1 MALDLSDLD
10 TFDFNDRPQAAKNKP
25 KTGLDLFDDLDEFEP
40 RKPYSRR
47 GSVEARNKQAEPDI
61 LSKRAQRFQL
71 GAQLDAELSPVMG
84 RGEDLIAHQQRVEEA
99 AATVRPDLPAGWNR
113 QEFESFMDA
122 ERGGMGVT
130 PGTGRTAEDAMVVG
144 QNPGVVGAKFREGW
158 RTTKAGAAADEY
170 LRTGRITVG
179 TTPGVGDVDYP
190 VYLEGPAA
198 EKYVRELASV
208 TEDTALAEAFDKQV
222 GAGARALTSTL
233 SQPEQLLSIP
243 GGIVGAM
250 VGQPTLGAALGATP
264 SVVKG
269 YYSDLLANLQAGAPH
284 DIASANAL
292 AGAGIDFA
300 TETLGGR
307 FGASGGVLGAGARSA
322 AEEASAELGRMG
334 SDYAFSLA
342 DESFASKLPKTF
354 GEGAER
360 VGEAGIAGGLG
371 AAIMVGAPRLPGKL
385 GEGLAAAREMLA
397 RAGGVSDGRPD
408 VAQPKANTAPSIDAP
423 ISIAPTSID
432 TVDTQ
437 ITTGINTEEAKREG
451 VNPAGVSKE
460 REIPAKE
467 DTLSD
472 APLSPVQ
479 ETAPTPKMG
488 AKEAVAVA
496 MAESQDKAAKDPV
509 YAEWANANRKERSE
523 QIQAR
528 ARELMEPVIGTGPVV
543 SQNQSQ
549 TLPATPVAPPV
560 SEAPVA
566 SQEAATSVPASTPVI
581 TFKTALGSTY
591 QVNGQST
598 TRDKADHTKAGH
610 DATDVGKKRPSDV
623 TYYVPSEQA
632 AVLSW
637 AGASGPDGKPIRGR
651 VVVGE
656 DGKLYSA
663 TWNAKAGKWG
673 MTAAGRAG
681 VPFSTTP
688 QVGYAPIELWDNK
701 ADVPG
706 ASNAYGSVHAGNKI
720 VEIGPVVQT
729 PVTSTQVPQGSNTKP
744 KRTKTSAP
752 KPLSDKDALAQA
764 FTELQTRS
772 LNDPEFQKQ
781 VTANPSLMRQMATQR
796 ASEIV
801 AQSSAP
807 KAPEAPATDAADVP
821 TTTAPSSRL
830 ASVQNA
836 RAAMLVVGNAEVPAS
851 SEMRRVAN
859 ELKTS
864 PNVQDT
870 KVVVVSAKDA
880 ATPGN
885 PLHKQMEDGTNA
897 SKPGV
902 YNANDDTIYIRDD
915 VPAEV
920 AVHET
925 THAATVKAIAAV
937 EQGVVS
943 DPDATLALDNLKA
956 ATTRLGELTE
966 ADLPG
971 ISPDILARIK
981 YAGKNVQETVAIL
994 RSSPETAKALRDA
1007 NITVDVKVDRKTKQP
1022 VKMNWFKAVVNNIAD
1037 LLFRTKVFKQQHRD
1051 AVVRVV
1057 EKMLLADVAIDSSKK
1072 LERADVRAIKMA
1084 DVAAGNATAR
1094 QVGTGANKPVP
1105 KTDDVKA
1112 FHGSPHRFEKF
1123 KLSDDTIGTGEGA
1136 QAFGWGL
1143 YFASRRDLAEHY
1155 KNKLS
1160 RDGRPG
1166 KLYEVELAPTEE
1178 EYLDWDKPLSAQS
1191 VKVKKIAEG
1200 VLKQLDAEYLDDILD
1215 RLNADVGDLSGK
1227 EFYKIVARALMDDA
1241 LVYNSGS
1248 RTERAVE
1255 AGEFERAAS
1264 YTLLDDEG
1272 IPGIRYLEGRDR
1284 KKGEGAYNYVIFDDS
1299 LVDIQATYDAP
1310 SFIGTA
1316 PTASSPTPNN
1326 IQPDKVTELPVGT
1339 TEERTIERLR
1349 GWSTRLLAPKG
1360 LGSTNAKQ
1368 MGERSVGTAN
1378 AMRLEGDVLSAKLSQ
1393 QMTQHIA
1400 KILGDQP
1407 ARIQALYRYKIGEY
1421 LAGNTAVASDI
1432 PTDIRETVEAM
1443 REILDNNT
1451 MRMIAL
1457 GAINADDIPKML
1469 NNLGRWIHRDF
1480 EVFHHEPGE
1489 FKRITQ
1495 ERAKAGNDPLAPLLD
1510 QVMEEMKLPEP
1521 GVIAKIGEMAGK
1533 KSGKGMK
1540 DWKADATKTLREL
1553 KGQPEPK
1560 KPKNKR
1566 LAVIRDEAEKYLR
1579 DMAAKWGIGRNTPLE
1594 GPDGIIA
1601 RLSTLS
1607 ANGTEDLQKAAARW
1621 ANSLLDPTSMP
1632 IDDAPYVPSVLAID
1646 DSSIDKKRTQ
1656 VPPWLQELWGKFKDP
1671 NAMFLTS
1678 LDNQANIIAKF
1689 TALQEYKQ
1697 RGMANGTVLENKAG
1711 MTDANMHP
1719 KGFMLLGSKD
1729 DQIHYG
1735 PLQNMW
1741 IRREDYDY
1749 LGITASQRAAEKV
1762 IQDSFFKGY
1771 LGLLSLVGQPAKMML
1786 IALNH
1791 TSLALQTLS
1800 SLFLHSRS
1808 SPKRLAAGLK
1818 AARYTALGGT
1828 RFGKDI
1834 SDEQLKKDVNS
1845 MISQGLLVNNALA
1858 GDARR
1863 KLREFIISPGEQF
1876 LSVPQRAMKKIGRGY
1891 GKLLDS
1897 AGRLM
1902 SIGDEAAKVMMVY
1915 ARMEDLQSIHPDKSR
1930 QELLELATE
1939 HAMQTM
1945 PVQMREAPLA
1955 RMASNSGVIDV
1966 FATWYAAMARNTYNH
1981 LKIADEYSKMPSK
1994 EAKKYA
2000 FTEMSLLAVKA
2011 YGAYYLAKSFQ
2022 LVGSGLTYA
2031 LAAGDDEEEIK
2042 AQAEAGAKA
2051 QKEKYEGIRGIA
2063 PEHTVG
2069 DFAVL
2074 REVAPDVYR
2083 VASFQRYDPMPIGA
2097 LMSAAERGDE
2107 EEKANI
2113 LNSFLFSEAPLVKAL
2128 TTAIGY
2134 FPEAAASGVQD
2145 VYGNVDAR
2153 ALDARQAFLKGMQEV
2168 IAGVAVPGSV
2178 TSIQRQL
2185 DDPVDATPLETFL
2198 TNMGATV
2205 STVDVRR
2212 RTGEIGAD
2220 YLATLNRI
2228 KSGAS
2233 REASS
2238 KDTLFSDA
2246 SVDFKG
2252 DLLAKAEAWRFA
2264 RKKVQYVQSLGKS
2277 DLWIKDAIKSNPY
2290 ASSLSKEE
2298 IISLL
2303 DGRFVVPNYNKWLKE
2318 QRETDLKDPK
2328 NSMRKEEVRAQYA
2341 RYEQDL
2347 SKFYEGLQELLQKE
2361 GITKR

>member
-99 AATVRPDLPAGWNR
+99 AAMVRPDLPAGWNR

-250 VGQPTLGAALGATP
+250 VGQPTLGAALGAAP
-264 SVVKG
+264 STVKG
-269 YYSDLLANLQAGAPH
+269 YYSDLLANLQAGASH

-307 FGASGGVLGAGARSA
+307 FGASGGMLGAGARSA

-397 RAGGVSDGRPD
+397 KAGGVSDGRPD
-408 VAQPKANTAPSIDAP
+408 VARPEANTAPSIDAP

-467 DTLSD
+467 DTLSR

-479 ETAPTPKMG
+479 LTTADAGTIIDTRLSSLREASQRNRLDDGTVKTLQREDEELRLTLQEDESRKQQGILQTPERPYLSDNARNLISQKRAEIREKLEQHRAAVGYGNELRDLETRLNKLGESDTEFVALADSLVRGQGAGVTRAAQQMAATTP
-488 AKEAVAVA
+488 
-496 MAESQDKAAKDPV
+496 
-509 YAEWANANRKERSE
+509 
-523 QIQAR
+523 
-528 ARELMEPVIGTGPVV
+528 
-543 SQNQSQ
+543 QNQPQ
-549 TLPATPVAPPV
+549 ALPATPVAPPV

-566 SQEAATSVPASTPVI
+566 PQEAATSVPASAPVV
-581 TFKTALGSTY
+581 AP
-591 QVNGQST
+591 
-598 TRDKADHTKAGH
+598 APAG
-610 DATDVGKKRPSDV
+610 
-623 TYYVPSEQA
+623 QA
-632 AVLSW
+632 A
-637 AGASGPDGKPIRGR
+637 R
-651 VVVGE
+651 E
-656 DGKLYSA
+656 
-663 TWNAKAGKWG
+663 
-673 MTAAGRAG
+673 
-681 VPFSTTP
+681 
-688 QVGYAPIELWDNK
+688 
-701 ADVPG
+701 
-706 ASNAYGSVHAGNKI
+706 
-720 VEIGPVVQT
+720 VQT
-729 PVTSTQVPQGSNTKP
+729 PVTSTQVPQVSNTKP
-744 KRTKTSAP
+744 ERTKTSTP
-752 KPLSDKDALAQA
+752 KPISDKDALAQA

-807 KAPEAPATDAADVP
+807 KAPEATATDAADVP
-821 TTTAPSSRL
+821 TAAAPSSRL

-870 KVVVVSAKDA
+870 KVVVVSAEDA

-971 ISPDILARIK
+971 VSPDILARIK

-994 RSSPETAKALRDA
+994 RSSPETAQALRDA
-1007 NITVDVKVDRKTKQP
+1007 NITVDIKVDRKTKQP

-1072 LERADVRAIKMA
+1072 LERTDVRAIKMA
-1084 DVAAGNATAR
+1084 DVAAGNAAAR

-1105 KTDDVKA
+1105 KTDD
-1112 FHGSPHRFEKF
+1112 
-1123 KLSDDTIGTGEGA
+1123 
-1136 QAFGWGL
+1136 
-1143 YFASRRDLAEHY
+1143 
-1155 KNKLS
+1155 
-1160 RDGRPG
+1160 
-1166 KLYEVELAPTEE
+1166 APT
-1178 EYLDWDKPLSAQS
+1178 
-1191 VKVKKIAEG
+1191 
-1200 VLKQLDAEYLDDILD
+1200 
-1215 RLNADVGDLSGK
+1215 
-1227 EFYKIVARALMDDA
+1227 
-1241 LVYNSGS
+1241 
-1248 RTERAVE
+1248 
-1255 AGEFERAAS
+1255 
-1264 YTLLDDEG
+1264 
-1272 IPGIRYLEGRDR
+1272 IP
-1284 KKGEGAYNYVIFDDS
+1284 
-1299 LVDIQATYDAP
+1299 
-1310 SFIGTA
+1310 
-1316 PTASSPTPNN
+1316 PTPNN
-1326 IQPDKVTELPVGT
+1326 IQPDKVTELPEGT

-1510 QVMEEMKLPEP
+1510 QVMEEMTLPEP

-1594 GPDGIIA
+1594 GPDGVIA

-1646 DSSIDKKRTQ
+1646 DSSIDKKRAQ

-1741 IRREDYDY
+1741 IKREDYDY

-1818 AARYTALGGT
+1818 AARYTTLGGT

-1845 MISQGLLVNNALA
+1845 MVSQGLLVNNALA

-2031 LAAGDDEEEIK
+2031 FAAGDDEEEIK

-2074 REVAPDVYR
+2074 REAAPDVYR

-2153 ALDARQAFLKGMQEV
+2153 ALDARQAFLNGMQEV

-2238 KDTLFSDA
+2238 KDTMFSDA

-2298 IISLL
+2298 INSLL
-2303 DGRFVVPNYNKWLKE
+2303 TGRFVVPNYNKWLKE